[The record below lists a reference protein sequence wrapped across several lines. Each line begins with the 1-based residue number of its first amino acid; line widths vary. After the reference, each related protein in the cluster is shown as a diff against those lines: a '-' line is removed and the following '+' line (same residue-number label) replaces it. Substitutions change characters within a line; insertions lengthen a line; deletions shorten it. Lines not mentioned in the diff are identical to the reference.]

1 MTIVSGQSN
10 NSGSAQNRDR
20 AVQTGAPY
28 GGAACTTSVNCRSYL
43 NPASFSNNAAGT
55 YGSIVKGSY
64 VGPHY
69 VDWDASIARKF
80 AFSERTNLQFRAE
93 YFNLLNHTNLG
104 DPATTVGTTL
114 GRITSTS
121 PQNWAGTAPQ
131 NDPRI
136 AQMSLKLIF

>member
-1 MTIVSGQSN
+1 VFSNQSN
-10 NSGSAQNRDR
+10 NSGFGQNRDR
-20 AVQTGAPY
+20 AVQTGNAY

-43 NPASFSNNAAGT
+43 NPASFTSNPAGT
-55 YGSIVKGSY
+55 FGTVKKGSF

-69 VDWDASIARKF
+69 VDWDASLARRFPVGEGKYLRF
-80 AFSERTNLQFRAE
+80 AADF
-93 YFNLLNHTNLG
+93 FNVLNHTNLG
-104 DPATTVGTTL
+104 DPATTIGTTL

-136 AQMSLKLIF
+136 GQLSLKLVF